1 MCKCDDEDYLRKII
15 RDEVEKMRQEH
26 LKKNSLQGNNLVA
39 LYLDNFPA
47 DRIKPAGSTVAGQIK
62 MVLRQIQEEELVTL
76 LPILAGAGKPVS
88 VAWLNW
94 AKDQIAPK
102 AKVTA
107 PTPVPPKFND
117 AEFTSPQARPMPEGF
132 RDAFRQALKSPDDV

>member
-1 MCKCDDEDYLRKII
+1 MCKCDDENYLRQII
-15 RDEVEKMRQEH
+15 RDEVEKMRVEH

-39 LYLDNFPA
+39 LYLDNFSS
-47 DRIKPAGSTVAGQIK
+47 DRIKPSGSTVAGQIK
-62 MVLRQIQEEELVTL
+62 LVLKQIKEEELVTL

-88 VAWLNW
+88 AAWLNW

-107 PTPVPPKFND
+107 PTPVPPKYNEE
-117 AEFTSPQARPMPEGF
+117 EFTPPNAVPMPTNF
-132 RDAFRQALKSPDDV
+132 RDIVFRRVDEA